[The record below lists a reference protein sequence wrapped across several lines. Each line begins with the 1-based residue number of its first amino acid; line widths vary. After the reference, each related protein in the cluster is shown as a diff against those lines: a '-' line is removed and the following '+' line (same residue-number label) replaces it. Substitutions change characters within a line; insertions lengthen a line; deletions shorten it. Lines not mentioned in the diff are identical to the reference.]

1 MDVTQ
6 IKSHIQ
12 NNSFDKFYIFSGPE
26 WKVQRLYIDQIAKV
40 SGKELK
46 YIDSIA
52 DIYGKKGSKMFVS
65 KSYVYV
71 VRDDKEITQ
80 NEKVQEQL
88 DSIIGNNILI
98 LLLVT
103 LDKRTKFY
111 KAYKDTIVEF
121 EALKTEILRKYL
133 QKEISL
139 SDTNCDKLMEICEY
153 DYGRCL
159 LEIDKIKNYKW
170 DTDIIM
176 KSYPATRW
184 DIAFED
190 LLKGGII
197 YQPPK
202 DAIFDFVDAIL
213 DNDVEL
219 SFNLYHQCLG
229 VGEAVMVM
237 ITVLYNN
244 AKAVLQVQSCKS
256 SDIGKSTGLTGW
268 QIKNAQKH
276 LRKRTNGDLIYIME
290 RCQKSQQAIV
300 TGVVDEEFIME
311 DLLTRIL

>member
-1 MDVTQ
+1 
-6 IKSHIQ
+6 
-12 NNSFDKFYIFSGPE
+12 
-26 WKVQRLYIDQIAKV
+26 
-40 SGKELK
+40 
-46 YIDSIA
+46 
-52 DIYGKKGSKMFVS
+52 MFIS

-121 EALKTEILRKYL
+121 EALKPAILKKYI
-133 QKEISL
+133 QKEIDL
-139 SDTNCDKLMEICEY
+139 SDKNTEKLMEVCEY

-159 LEIDKIKNYKW
+159 LEIDKIRKYISGPRPDGTCMDY
-170 DTDIIM
+170 DTSFIQ
-176 KSYPATRW
+176 
-184 DIAFED
+184 
-190 LLKGGII
+190 LLADGTI

-213 DNDVEL
+213 DNKVNL
-219 SFNLYHQCLG
+219 SFELYHQCLG

>member
-52 DIYGKKGSKMFVS
+52 DIYGKKGSKMFVP

-121 EALKTEILRKYL
+121 EALKTEILEKYIL
-133 QKEISL
+133 REIPDL
-139 SDTNCDKLMEICEY
+139 SDTDCRKLMEVCEY

-159 LEIDKIKNYKW
+159 LEVDKIKRFNPKNP
-170 DTDIIM
+170 D
-176 KSYPATRW
+176 K
-184 DIAFED
+184 AFCD
-190 LLKGGII
+190 LLKSGVI

-213 DNDVEL
+213 DNKVNL
-219 SFNLYHQCLG
+219 SFELYHQCLG

>member
-52 DIYGKKGSKMFVS
+52 DIYGKKGSKMFVP

-111 KAYKDTIVEF
+111 KSYKDTIVEF

-133 QKEISL
+133 QREINL
-139 SDTNCDKLMEICEY
+139 SDKNCDKLMEVCEY

-159 LEIDKIKNYKW
+159 LEIDKILCLNES
-170 DTDIIM
+170 DIEGC
-176 KSYPATRW
+176 YYDP
-184 DIAFED
+184 DIAFTE
-190 LLKGGII
+190 LLKDGVI

-213 DNDVEL
+213 DCDTNL
-219 SFNLYHQCLG
+219 SFNLYHQCLE
-229 VGEAVMVM
+229 VGEATMVM
-237 ITVLYNN
+237 ISVLYNN

-256 SDIGKSTGLTGW
+256 SDISKSTGLTGW

>member
-52 DIYGKKGSKMFVS
+52 DIYGKKGSKMFVP

-133 QKEISL
+133 QREINL
-139 SDTNCDKLMEICEY
+139 SDKNCDKLMEVCEY

-159 LEIDKIKNYKW
+159 LEIDKIKCFDHESTN
-170 DTDIIM
+170 
-176 KSYPATRW
+176 R
-184 DIAFED
+184 AFEY
-190 LLKGGII
+190 LLRCGII

-219 SFNLYHQCLG
+219 SFELYHQCLG